1 MSKILTTLLL
11 TLWLS
16 VGAAWAGDVE
26 DADAAFRRN
35 DYATA
40 LAKYKI
46 AALKKDAYA
55 QLQVGNM
62 YDEGLGVIPD
72 YAEAVRWYKM
82 AAVQGDARAQNNLG
96 LMYNM
101 GKVLYKTTL
110 KQCVGIN
117 WLQRKEMCQRRQ
129 ISDTCTTMVKV
140 SYKTTH
146 EHTCGLTWLL

>member
-1 MSKILTTLLL
+1 
-11 TLWLS
+11 
-16 VGAAWAGDVE
+16 
-26 DADAAFRRN
+26 
-35 DYATA
+35 
-40 LAKYKI
+40 
-46 AALKKDAYA
+46 
-55 QLQVGNM
+55 M

-117 WLQRKEMCQRRQ
+117 WLQRKEIRQRSQ
-129 ISDTCTTMVKV
+129 ISHQCITAEKV
-140 SYKTTH
+140 LCKIMFVH
-146 EHTCGLTWLL
+146 ICGVIWQL